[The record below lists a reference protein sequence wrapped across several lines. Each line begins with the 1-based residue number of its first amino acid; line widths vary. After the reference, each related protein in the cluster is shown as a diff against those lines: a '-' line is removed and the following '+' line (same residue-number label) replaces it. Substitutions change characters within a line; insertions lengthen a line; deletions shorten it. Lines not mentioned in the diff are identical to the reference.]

1 MCTLFGALPGESLVT
16 GANYVKVG
24 YGLDVADI
32 WRRNLLVL
40 FGFMILFQITQ
51 VVLIELFPHFD
62 GGSAITIFAPEDGET
77 KKLNDT
83 LRERKTRK
91 AQEKAARRGAIDEKS
106 DLNDEG

>member
-62 GGSAITIFAPEDGET
+62 GGSAITIFAHEDGET

-83 LRERKTRK
+83 LDPSHWTFGQS
-91 AQEKAARRGAIDEKS
+91 AYVLRRLWGPTNIYFI
-106 DLNDEG
+106 